1 MESWSNPDVG
11 AADSDRDLM
20 ARLARGEREALG
32 PLMER
37 HHRRVY
43 RIALAY
49 LRNADDAL
57 DVVQETFVRACENAG
72 RWNQAAEVA
81 PWLTR
86 IAVNQSID
94 RYRRE
99 RRRRQSFE
107 PMGEGDHDESLA
119 TQTPSPER
127 QAEGRELG
135 VRIAAALRGLPE
147 RQRAVFV
154 LRHYEERS
162 LEEIGTILELR
173 LGTVK
178 STLHRAIHELR
189 RRLGE
194 RQA

>member
-1 MESWSNPDVG
+1 MESWSNPAVG
-11 AADSDRDLM
+11 ASDRDLM
-20 ARLARGEREALG
+20 GRLAGGDREALG

-37 HHRRVY
+37 HHRRIY

-57 DVVQETFVRACENAG
+57 DVVQETFVKACENAA
-72 RWNQAAEVA
+72 RWNTAAEVA

-107 PMGEGDHDESLA
+107 PLSEGDHHQSLS
-119 TQTPSPER
+119 TGQPSPER
-127 QAEGRELG
+127 QAQGQELG
-135 VRIAAALRGLPE
+135 VRIAAALSGLPE
-147 RQRAVFV
+147 KQRAVFV

-162 LEEIGTILELR
+162 LEEIGAILGLR

-189 RRLGE
+189 RRLARLG
-194 RQA
+194 A

>member
-1 MESWSNPDVG
+1 VWSNAGVD
-11 AADSDRDLM
+11 ATDRELM
-20 ARLARGEREALG
+20 ERLVRGEREALS

-49 LRNADDAL
+49 LRNPDDAL
-57 DVVQETFVRACENAG
+57 DVVQETFVKTFEHAA
-72 RWNQAAEVA
+72 RWNPAAEVA
-81 PWLTR
+81 PWITR

-99 RRRRQSFE
+99 RRRAQTMT
-107 PMGEGDHDESLA
+107 PMAEGDHHESLDSGGI
-119 TQTPSPER
+119 SPED
-127 QAEGRELG
+127 
-135 VRIAAALRGLPE
+135 AARGTQVKARLDRALRALPE

-162 LEEIGTILELR
+162 LEEIADVLGVR

-178 STLHRAIHELR
+178 SSLHRATHELR
-189 RRLGE
+189 RRLQGLL
-194 RQA
+194 A